1 MLQTKEESPV
11 NEGKF
16 YLYLEILIAVVSES
30 NQQHLLL
37 ESLVR
42 SSTLLPACITIPQ

>member
-1 MLQTKEESPV
+1 
-11 NEGKF
+11 
-16 YLYLEILIAVVSES
+16 LIAVVSES